1 LGDLAHVTSV
11 SDEMVPIARI
21 EGEIDISNANDVR
34 DALERLVGNAA
45 LGLVVNLSDVRYI
58 DSAAVHLI
66 LRLASQLQ
74 KRRQQLHAV
83 APSDEAVR
91 HVLVLAAVE
100 NLVPLH
106 DTEDAAVAA
115 LRPEHGS

>member
-1 LGDLAHVTSV
+1 MPRLARVIAMP
-11 SDEMVPIARI
+11 DEAVPIGRI
-21 EGEIDISNANDVR
+21 EGEIDISNADDVR
-34 DALERLVGNAA
+34 DALEQLVGNAA
-45 LGLVVNLSDVRYI
+45 RGLVVDLSEVRYF

-91 HVLVLAAVE
+91 HVLLLMAVE
-100 NLVPLH
+100 KLVPLH
-106 DTEDAAVAA
+106 PTIDAAVAA
-115 LRPEHGS
+115 VNSHRA